1 MEAQLPICSG
11 AVDTTAKTQQAAGA
25 STVTH
30 LVRRRKAAASD
41 SKAGAFAHTQA
52 KLLTVK
58 CAKTALR
65 RQRCSR
71 CQVMITNSRYMK
83 VHAMGKPAG
92 RWCAAFAREVVL
104 GLTIVLLPCVKGHSL
119 QGETSLNFVTDTH
132 KQLSITCLMV

>member
-1 MEAQLPICSG
+1 METQVPICSG
-11 AVDTTAKTQQAAGA
+11 AVDTTAKTQQAAGLKLSA

-30 LVRRRKAAASD
+30 LVPRKKAAASD

-65 RQRCSR
+65 RQHCSR
-71 CQVMITNSRYMK
+71 CQVMITNSKYIE

-92 RWCAAFAREVVL
+92 R
-104 GLTIVLLPCVKGHSL
+104 
-119 QGETSLNFVTDTH
+119 
-132 KQLSITCLMV
+132 